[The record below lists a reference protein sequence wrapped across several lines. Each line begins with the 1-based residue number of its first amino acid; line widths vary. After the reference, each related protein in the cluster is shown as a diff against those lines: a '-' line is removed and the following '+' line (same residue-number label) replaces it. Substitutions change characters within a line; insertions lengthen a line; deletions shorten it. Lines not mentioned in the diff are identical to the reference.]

1 MDGLRPGEPGVIAWC
16 NTIRFTMAKDPGRQ
30 FLCEQIQR
38 EGFDWLDNYLEDFL
52 DGPKKEPVIELLK
65 TPGRKKNAPT
75 RTRAATA
82 AAAKSQSSKSMSFE
96 DGATKEN
103 REPINDFHKTL
114 LQAKASGDA
123 ETETRKHAPLR
134 SHSEDRHPVPASE
147 SFNMLK
153 NPRIVTI
160 ADSPVKVHEMIDV
173 DDALSPPPGPVLE
186 SIQSSVDTSDRD
198 ASRLASQGSGKQ
210 LSIIAEDDESVERSR
225 ISPSPILQY
234 DHADAM
240 DPAKSN
246 ETVFHDAVTGS
257 AHDVEMEEEVVD
269 DVDDNV
275 GQDQDPVHGDV
286 TSMSAATF
294 HSIRLSPRESEPEP
308 TCARTADFHTAP
320 LPKVSLPP
328 VPVEDEYSHAAPL
341 PANSSNHEEYTMPLR
356 GEPSGPIPGLSRK
369 PSMPQFAGVL
379 APSPLRKS
387 LRTPGEPT
395 LTVGAA
401 PSAPPT
407 AVKRTS
413 TSWLSKARETKALE
427 NTTKRASTFG
437 AGGTTSNAN
446 KRKSSDMLEAAREN
460 ATAILKSLEEEE
472 ERIAKV
478 PKLSDREGELPSDQK
493 GKGKAINQDS
503 PRDAIA
509 QQSNEVRAGST
520 PAPGS
525 VTPGQDDDDDMLNT
539 LLKKNYV
546 ARSGKSTGK
555 SLGGN
560 AAAALAEARA
570 KAEARV
576 AERHKLEMD
585 VTNDSEDVAMAS
597 EEQSAP
603 VQPPT
608 VSAPAPPK
616 DSERR
621 LSVSDLVPS
630 TLSKGKEK
638 SRDAPATADTSVS
651 TTPPHTPPRARTISF
666 NGPPVG
672 PVFSKPPAPA
682 PAPAGASGQPAA
694 RSDAPAPVRD
704 FKLPTTNPFSIPAA
718 MALGM
723 GPKFAPISAQ
733 SSKASIFSDIVF
745 DRSNVS
751 PAWMPSTQDTS
762 YSAAQSQS
770 QPKTDDND
778 ELDPDDSWG
787 VDEKF
792 AGNHMWT
799 PFGFT
804 SANPEQLK
812 DDTMTWSTY
821 PSQST
826 SQKGGDTGLMQPTSS
841 LSSLPPSTEVAEEEE
856 EKEEPETEQ
865 GFAERLAAAAA
876 HQPSDADDDCEADM
890 AMEVDEDED
899 EDVQEDPEKDDLED
913 AILAGKSTIKL
924 VKKPTQQARSDSQQ
938 SMASTSSSQSTLGFF
953 GHASKLVS
961 SVLGGGKKGK
971 PEVKSLQLAAAA
983 AKKQQEEQE
992 KKAHRLKEMEARR
1005 QQAMQRKAEEEKAR
1019 AAEEERKIKEE
1030 AERRKRE
1037 REEHTDKRPLRSTTA
1052 TTKKN
1057 EDDTTK
1063 RKLAA
1068 PTSQKPPS
1076 KDKKDTALPRVASKP
1091 ALKSALKQPTAGSS
1105 NPVTPGAGKA
1115 PLKSVKHAPSSSNIK
1130 IPPPAP
1136 ATGKGKERD
1145 VQESSYPQPT
1155 RKAPGPP
1162 SQEPRVA
1169 SETIELP
1176 DINSEYSDSDDED
1189 RPKRDLPD
1197 WAKSP
1202 DIAAA
1207 LQQQSTINPD
1217 DIFGRIGPL
1226 RMEEIFRTRHS
1237 RFRARTSSANWTGTD
1252 ELTQH
1257 EEKEYARRMGF
1268 K

>member
-1 MDGLRPGEPGVIAWC
+1 MDGSRPGEPGVIAWC
-16 NTIRFTMAKDPGRQ
+16 NSIRFTMAKDPGRQ

-52 DGPKKEPVIELLK
+52 EGPKKEPVIELLK

-82 AAAKSQSSKSMSFE
+82 AAAKSQSHMSLSFD

-114 LQAKASGDA
+114 LQAKAKGDA
-123 ETETRKHAPLR
+123 EKEAHRHA
-134 SHSEDRHPVPASE
+134 VKASE
-147 SFNMLK
+147 SFSKLK
-153 NPRIVTI
+153 NTRIVTI
-160 ADSPVKVHEMIDV
+160 VDSPEKVTENMEI
-173 DDALSPPPGPVLE
+173 DDARSLPPAPVFE
-186 SIQSSVDTSDRD
+186 TTQSSVKTCGRD
-198 ASRLASQGSGKQ
+198 PSYLAPQDSANE
-210 LSIIAEDDESVERSR
+210 LSVIAEDDESAERSR
-225 ISPSPILQY
+225 VSPSPVPPVPRE
-234 DHADAM
+234 DHIESGVDTG
-240 DPAKSN
+240 KSN
-246 ETVFHDAVTGS
+246 ETVFHDAVTRLS
-257 AHDVEMEEEVVD
+257 HDVDMGEQAQD
-269 DVDDNV
+269 DVDDGFV
-275 GQDQDPVHGDV
+275 QDEEPVQGDV

-294 HSIRLSPRESEPEP
+294 HSIPLSPREPEPEP
-308 TCARTADFHTAP
+308 TSARTAEFHTAP

-328 VPVEDEYSHAAPL
+328 LLVEEQHSHTAPL
-341 PANSSNHEEYTMPLR
+341 PANSSHHEEYTMPLR

-369 PSMPQFAGVL
+369 PSMPLFAGVP

-395 LTVGAA
+395 LTIGPA

-427 NTTKRASTFG
+427 NTTKRASTLG
-437 AGGTTSNAN
+437 VGGTTFSAN
-446 KRKSSDMLEAAREN
+446 KRKSSEMLEAATEN
-460 ATAILKSLEEEE
+460 ATAVLKSLEEED
-472 ERIAKV
+472 ERITKV
-478 PKLSDREGELPSDQK
+478 PKLSGREGELPGDHK
-493 GKGKAINQDS
+493 GEGKAISQDS
-503 PRDAIA
+503 LYDQPRDVVI
-509 QQSNEVRAGST
+509 QQSTEVRASSP
-520 PAPGS
+520 PAPTS
-525 VTPGQDDDDDMLNT
+525 VVPEQEDDDMLTT
-539 LLKKNYV
+539 LLKKNFG
-546 ARSGKSTGK
+546 ARSGKSMGK

-570 KAEARV
+570 QAEARV
-576 AERHKLEMD
+576 AERHKLEMG
-585 VTNDSEDVAMAS
+585 VTADSGDVAMAS
-597 EEQSAP
+597 EEQSTPEDPPPAVAP
-603 VQPPT
+603 ST
-608 VSAPAPPK
+608 E
-616 DSERR
+616 SERR

-630 TLSKGKEK
+630 SHIKGKEK
-638 SRDAPATADTSVS
+638 SRDAPATADTSIS

-682 PAPAGASGQPAA
+682 PAPAGASGQPSG

-733 SSKASIFSDIVF
+733 SSKGSVFSDIVF
-745 DRSNVS
+745 DRSNAS

-770 QPKTDDND
+770 QPKADDND
-778 ELDPDDSWG
+778 DLDPDDSWG

-804 SANPEQLK
+804 SANPDQLK

-826 SQKGGDTGLMQPTSS
+826 SQKLGDTGPTQPMESS
-841 LSSLPPSTEVAEEEE
+841 LSSLPPSKVAAEEEE
-856 EKEEPETEQ
+856 REEPETGQ
-865 GFAERLAAAAA
+865 GFAERMAAAAQ
-876 HQPSDADDDCEADM
+876 QPDDVDDDGEADM
-890 AMEVDEDED
+890 AMEIDEDED
-899 EDVQEDPEKDDLED
+899 LEVQEEPEKDDLED

-924 VKKPTQQARSDSQQ
+924 VKQQKLEPSSQQARSDSQQ
-938 SMASTSSSQSTLGFF
+938 SMASTSSSQSNLGFF

-992 KKAHRLKEMEARR
+992 KKAQRLKEMEARR

-1052 TTKKN
+1052 ATKKN

-1063 RKLAA
+1063 RKLGAT
-1068 PTSQKPPS
+1068 TSQKPPS
-1076 KDKKDTALPRVASKP
+1076 KDKKDTAVPRPVASKP
-1091 ALKSALKQPTAGSS
+1091 TLKSALKQPAAGSS

-1115 PLKSVKHAPSSSNIK
+1115 PLKSVKHAPSSSNMK

-1145 VQESSYPQPT
+1145 VQEPNYPQPT

-1162 SQEPRVA
+1162 PQEPRVA